1 MKLPEGKGM
10 GLMPAAMGRKPVN
23 CSVSAS
29 VLRGGNRAAKGA
41 FGLRCSFCA
50 LCGTEGKVLG
60 C

>member
-10 GLMPAAMGRKPVN
+10 GLMPDCREETNYV
-23 CSVSAS
+23 VSAS